1 MRKSPSDTDLKKTLT
16 VLCLEYIICHR
27 FSSSNWKQMDNCFD
41 YIYSLSRFV
50 YIWFPGRAIPKQQ
63 ENYIIRGCLS
73 TVLLYVLHVY
83 DRQSKTLWE
92 DTHVEYWILW
102 LEKNLCRR
110 LLYSCNKPQLKGW
123 TNSDN
128 KSEIFEKTEAFS
140 NKNSIVIVMKYG
152 LSSKKN

>member
-1 MRKSPSDTDLKKTLT
+1 
-16 VLCLEYIICHR
+16 
-27 FSSSNWKQMDNCFD
+27 MDNCFD

-110 LLYSCNKPQLKGW
+110 LLYSCNKPQSKGW

-128 KSEIFEKTEAFS
+128 KSEIFEKTEVTRTALWLLWNVGSLLRTWKGNFS
-140 NKNSIVIVMKYG
+140 SMKMGLHKNFKFLFKQGHY
-152 LSSKKN
+152 